1 MKHRDL
7 KQSVRIYHGIYS
19 YPIYEMEIWSLK
31 NEEFSKE
38 EYERQLKSW
47 YEMDCGL
54 QREGVGLYRSKKEA
68 LEFLDMM
75 YDDPYGDDRE
85 LHLAFLRERA
95 LCCMMQPEDY
105 LKEWTYL
112 HGILHDESIVRNYD
126 EENNPFFG
134 RPKEMIHFKR
144 GDIVMIPDGLSG
156 HWGIVGK
163 QPFSTEIT
171 GEESNAANAAND
183 SPTGKHAQKDYTDDS
198 YIIIHNSNGDHEHI
212 LSHRVLPA
220 VNVPDFVR
228 ETLEEGLEISPLR
241 NDDAWPRG
249 GK

>member
-7 KQSVRIYHGIYS
+7 KQSVRIYRGIYS

-47 YEMDCGL
+47 YKIDCGL

-95 LCCMMQPEDY
+95 LCCMM
-105 LKEWTYL
+105 
-112 HGILHDESIVRNYD
+112 
-126 EENNPFFG
+126 
-134 RPKEMIHFKR
+134 
-144 GDIVMIPDGLSG
+144 
-156 HWGIVGK
+156 
-163 QPFSTEIT
+163 
-171 GEESNAANAAND
+171 
-183 SPTGKHAQKDYTDDS
+183 
-198 YIIIHNSNGDHEHI
+198 
-212 LSHRVLPA
+212 
-220 VNVPDFVR
+220 
-228 ETLEEGLEISPLR
+228 
-241 NDDAWPRG
+241 
-249 GK
+249 

>member
-7 KQSVRIYHGIYS
+7 EQSVRIYRGIYS
-19 YPIYEMEIWSLK
+19 ATICEMEVWSLLDAS
-31 NEEFSKE
+31 FTDE
-38 EYERQLKSW
+38 EYRQQLKDRKM
-47 YEMDCGL
+47 MDCGL
-54 QREGVGLYRSKKEA
+54 RREGVGLYRSKKEA

-75 YDDPYGDDRE
+75 YDDPYSDDRE

-105 LKEWTYL
+105 LKEWTYI

-126 EENNPFFG
+126 EKNNPFFG

-163 QPFSTEIT
+163 QPFSTEKT
-171 GEESNAANAAND
+171 CETNAANAADD
-183 SPTGKHAQKDYTDDS
+183 SSTGKHTQKDYTDDS
-198 YIIIHNSNGDHEHI
+198 YIIIYNSDSDHEHI
-212 LSHRVLPA
+212 LSHRVIPA

-228 ETLEEGLEISPLR
+228 ETLEEGLSSQ
-241 NDDAWPRG
+241 D
-249 GK
+249 GKR